1 MKNGVS
7 QIKWARTDL
16 EMRGGSSGAGGG
28 GGVGVAAPLRDH
40 PLSKV
45 HASHIYTPL
54 ADALCALDAHALVN
68 DQDVHQK

>member
-1 MKNGVS
+1 MGLEEEGVEV
-7 QIKWARTDL
+7 L
-16 EMRGGSSGAGGG
+16 G
-28 GGVGVAAPLRDH
+28 GVAAPLRAH

-54 ADALCALDAHALVN
+54 ADALCTLDAHALVN

>member
-1 MKNGVS
+1 M
-7 QIKWARTDL
+7 
-16 EMRGGSSGAGGG
+16 
-28 GGVGVAAPLRDH
+28 GVAAPLRAP

-54 ADALCALDAHALVN
+54 ADALCTLDAHALVN